1 MAIAVLMPKQ
11 GQSVESC
18 LIIKWNKKVGEKI
31 KTEEPICEVETDKA
45 VFEVEAPEA
54 GTMLKIFYKEGDDVP
69 VLNTIAI
76 IGQPGEKID
85 HLIPQK
91 TVSVSKD
98 EYVENQKAIT
108 PDESVKKIRP
118 SSGAGP
124 VPISPVARRFA
135 EKKGIDFSQLTGSGP
150 GGRIIKR
157 DVEKVISEQ
166 EQLGTVADT
175 AKTISGVIPLTK
187 ERGIS
192 FPEPIKE
199 VPVKGVRQLIT
210 ERMLKSLQSTAQ
222 LTLNTSA
229 DASSL
234 LSYRKWL
241 KSSPTKLGLDRITI
255 NDLVIYAV
263 VKTLPR
269 YTALNAHFLKDK
281 ILEFEHVHLGFAV
294 DSPRGLMVPIIHN
307 AHLLSL
313 KEISKEA
320 RRLNTA
326 CQEDTILPDEL
337 NGGTFTI
344 TNLGTM
350 GIESFTPILSIPQV
364 AILGICSISLK
375 PIMKDNEI
383 KFIPHIGLSLTF
395 DHRAVDGAP
404 AAKFLQELNTVI
416 ANFDLKQVKLQ

>member
-31 KTEEPICEVETDKA
+31 KAEEPICEVETDKA
-45 VFEVEAPEA
+45 VFEVVAPET
-54 GTMLKIFYKEGDDVP
+54 GTMLNIFYKEGDDVP

-85 HLIPQK
+85 HLVPKK
-91 TVSVSKD
+91 TVSVSEE

-108 PDESVKKIRP
+108 SDESVKKTRP
-118 SSGAGP
+118 SFEAGLIS
-124 VPISPVARRFA
+124 ISPVARRFA

-157 DVEKVISEQ
+157 DVEKAIPEQ
-166 EQLGTVADT
+166 EQLATVADT
-175 AKTISGVIPLTK
+175 AKTISDVTLPTK
-187 ERGIS
+187 ERDIS
-192 FPEPIKE
+192 FPGPVKE
-199 VPVKGVRQLIT
+199 IPVKGVRQLIT
-210 ERMLKSLQSTAQ
+210 ERMLTSLQSTAQ

-263 VKTLPR
+263 AKTLPR

-281 ILEFEHVHLGFAV
+281 ILEFKHVHLGFAV

-307 AHLLSL
+307 THLLSL

-337 NGGTFTI
+337 NGGTFTV

-350 GIESFTPILSIPQV
+350 GIESFTPILNIPQV
-364 AILGICSISLK
+364 AILGVCSISLK

-383 KFIPHIGLSLTF
+383 QFIPHMGLSLTF
-395 DHRAVDGAP
+395 DHQAVDGAP
-404 AAKFLQELNTVI
+404 AAKFLQELNMVI
-416 ANFDLKQVKLQ
+416 ANFDLTQVKL

>member
-166 EQLGTVADT
+166 EQLATVADT
-175 AKTISGVIPLTK
+175 AKTISGVTPLTK

-199 VPVKGVRQLIT
+199 IPVKGVRQLIT